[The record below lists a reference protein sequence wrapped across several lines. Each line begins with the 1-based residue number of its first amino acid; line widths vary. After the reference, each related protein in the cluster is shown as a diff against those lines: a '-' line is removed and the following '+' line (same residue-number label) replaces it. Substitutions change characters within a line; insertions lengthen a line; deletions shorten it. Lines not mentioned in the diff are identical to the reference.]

1 MFPYL
6 ELQVNS
12 ALVDP
17 RKFKTDKE
25 YAYAQKVA
33 WAKGQFVT
41 DLLNWIDSKVSEA
54 QALSKKEQGKIID
67 KVRESL
73 S

>member
-17 RKFKTDKE
+17 RKFKTDQE

-54 QALSKKEQGKIID
+54 QALSDKEQGKIID

>member
-1 MFPYL
+1 M
-6 ELQVNS
+6 QAKS
-12 ALVDP
+12 SLVDP
-17 RKFKTDKE
+17 RKFKNDEE
-25 YAYAQKVA
+25 YIYAQKVA

-41 DLLNWIDSKVSEA
+41 ELLDWIDSKVSEA
-54 QALSKKEQGKIID
+54 QGLSEKEQGKVID